1 MHSYKNTSEGGN
13 PPRHIPIGENPA
25 KVPPPGAS
33 NSYEKVFKKLCAED
47 DKSLRN
53 KPYSKAKMSNK

>member
-13 PPRHIPIGENPA
+13 PPRKTPIGEVKAKMPPA
-25 KVPPPGAS
+25 GAS
-33 NSYEKVFKKLCAED
+33 NSYEKIYTKLCAED

-53 KPYSKAKMSNK
+53 KPYSKAKMANK